1 MRKLSLV
8 AALFLFISSNL
19 AHSQAPTPL
28 TAEAIMAR
36 VAANQDRSEQLRT
49 QYIYRQHIHVASRK
63 TNGKLMREETADYDV
78 LPDPSGSK
86 KELKKLDGRYLE
98 KGKYV
103 AYSTEAVSNQDG
115 LDAGLVNG
123 FRTDLTNE
131 KSKDGMGKDLFPLT
145 SSEQAKYS
153 FQLVGEQTLNGR
165 SVYHL
170 SFRPKVKHERKG
182 DDDADWAGGAFIDK
196 EDFEP
201 VNVYTKLAERIPLF
215 VRTVFG
221 TDVPGLGFSV
231 TYKRQPDGVWFPSSF
246 GTEFR
251 IHAVFFIN
259 RVVTVSLQNTDFQH
273 THVDSKITSV
283 GAIQ

>member
-1 MRKLSLV
+1 
-8 AALFLFISSNL
+8 
-19 AHSQAPTPL
+19 
-28 TAEAIMAR
+28 MAR

-49 QYIYRQHIHVASRK
+49 QYVYRQHIHVASRK
-63 TNGKLMREETADYDV
+63 TNGKLMREETADYEV
-78 LPDPSGSK
+78 LPDASGSK

-98 KGKYV
+98 HGKYV
-103 AYSTEAVSNQDG
+103 PYSTEAVSKGDG
-115 LDAGLVNG
+115 LDAGLVNS
-123 FRTDLTNE
+123 FRENLTNE
-131 KSKDGMGKDLFPLT
+131 NSKDGMGRDLFPLT

-153 FQLVGEQTLNGR
+153 FQLLGEQTLNGR

-170 SFRPKVKHERKG
+170 SFRPRRMGPAKHQWDE
-182 DDDADWAGGAFIDK
+182 ADWAGEAFIDK

-231 TYKRQPDGVWFPSSF
+231 TYKRQPDGIWFPSSF

-259 RVVTVSLQNTDFQH
+259 RVVTVSLQNSDFER

-283 GAIQ
+283 GAVQ

>member
-1 MRKLSLV
+1 MRRLSLV
-8 AALFLFISSNL
+8 ASLLFFVVGDL
-19 AHSQAPTPL
+19 AHSQTALPL
-28 TAEAIMAR
+28 TAEQIMAR
-36 VAANQDRSEQLRT
+36 VAANQDRSEQLRA
-49 QYIYRQHIHVASRK
+49 QYVYRQHIHVASRK
-63 TNGKLMREETADYDV
+63 TNGKLLREEKADYEV
-78 LPDPSGSK
+78 LPDASGSK
-86 KELKKLDGRYLE
+86 KTLAKLDGRYLK

-103 AYSTEAVSNQDG
+103 AYSTEAASNEDG
-115 LDAGLVNG
+115 LDAGLVHS
-123 FRTDLTNE
+123 FRTDLLDE

-153 FQLVGEQTLNGR
+153 FKLLGEETLNGR

-170 SFRPKVKHERKG
+170 SFHPKDK
-182 DDDADWAGGAFIDK
+182 DDADWAGEAFIDK

-221 TDVPGLGFSV
+221 TDLPGLGFNV

-251 IHAVFFIN
+251 IHALFFIN
-259 RVVTVSLQNTDFQH
+259 RVVTVSLQNTDFEH
-273 THVDSKITSV
+273 TQVESKISSV
-283 GAIQ
+283 GAVQ